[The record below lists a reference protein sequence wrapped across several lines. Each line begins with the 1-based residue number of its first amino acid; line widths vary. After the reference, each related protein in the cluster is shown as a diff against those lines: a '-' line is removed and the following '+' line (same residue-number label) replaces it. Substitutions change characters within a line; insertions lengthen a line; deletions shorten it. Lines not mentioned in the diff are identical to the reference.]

1 MFLLKKVK
9 TVFILTWTGFFLSC
23 SLNYGTEQSS
33 ESTVPEFSFKNA
45 VFNRYEDGT
54 TSISL
59 QAEKLEQYKS
69 DGSSYAQNA
78 KFKTYSKSG
87 ELDTEGFCQLLASNT
102 NNREY
107 SLFNGISLNIYSQ
120 DLKLQAQSLHF
131 NGKTEQLT
139 SDRND
144 TVTIERKNTV
154 IQGKGFSASAVSKTY
169 SFENQV
175 SGTIKDDSSDAE
187 EQNQAEQLEE
197 NF

>member
-187 EQNQAEQLEE
+187 EQNQAEQIEE

>member
-102 NNREY
+102 NSREY

-144 TVTIERKNTV
+144 TVTIERNNTV

-175 SGTIKDDSSDAE
+175 SGTIKDDSSDEE
-187 EQNQAEQLEE
+187 EQNQAEQIEE

>member
-144 TVTIERKNTV
+144 TVTIERNNTV

-169 SFENQV
+169 SFENR
-175 SGTIKDDSSDAE
+175 
-187 EQNQAEQLEE
+187 
-197 NF
+197 

>member
-33 ESTVPEFSFKNA
+33 EATVPEFSFTNA
-45 VFNRYEDGT
+45 VFNRYENGS

-78 KFKTYSKSG
+78 EFKTYSKDG
-87 ELDTEGFCQLLASNT
+87 KLDTEGFCQLLASNT
-102 NNREY
+102 KNEEY
-107 SLFNGISLNIYSQ
+107 SLFNGISINIYSQ
-120 DLKLQAQSLHF
+120 DLKLNAQSLHF

-139 SDRND
+139 SDKNE
-144 TVTIERKNTV
+144 TVTIERKNT
-154 IQGKGFSASAVSKTY
+154 IISGKGFSASAVSKTY
-169 SFENQV
+169 SFENQT
-175 SGTIKDDSSDAE
+175 SGTIKTDSSATE
-187 EQNQAEQLEE
+187 SQNQNNQIEE

>member
-54 TSISL
+54 PSISL

-154 IQGKGFSASAVSKTY
+154 IQGKGFSASAVNKTY

>member
-144 TVTIERKNTV
+144 TVTIERNNTV

-187 EQNQAEQLEE
+187 EQNQAEQIEE

>member
-78 KFKTYSKSG
+78 EFKTYSKSG

-102 NNREY
+102 NSKEY
-107 SLFNGISLNIYSQ
+107 SLFDGISLNIYSQ
-120 DLKLQAQSLHF
+120 DLKLQAQSLHY

-139 SDRND
+139 SDRNE

-187 EQNQAEQLEE
+187 NQNQAEQIEE

>member
-9 TVFILTWTGFFLSC
+9 TVFILIWTGFFLSC

-54 TSISL
+54 PSISL

-102 NNREY
+102 NDREY

>member
-175 SGTIKDDSSDAE
+175 SGTIKDDSSGEE
-187 EQNQAEQLEE
+187 EQNQAEQIEE

>member
-54 TSISL
+54 PSISL